1 MFELPEDG
9 LNPEAAQFNSATMGA
24 QTAAP
29 VVDTGASH
37 HLTGDRTLLFN
48 FFPIKPISLQVATDT
63 ATAMITGIGSMLF
76 PLEDGGE
83 VVVPG
88 VLYSE

>member
-37 HLTGDRTLLFN
+37 HLTGDR
-48 FFPIKPISLQVATDT
+48 
-63 ATAMITGIGSMLF
+63 IGSMLF